1 MKMGSKANRIIVAID
16 ASPISETVMRE
27 AAEIARSLSSDVY
40 VISVIPVP
48 SLVMS
53 ESDVDSKEIRSQ
65 DDSYAVLHNSLITK
79 YFSDTKLLV
88 ESKVLH
94 GDPVKKI
101 CEFAESMNA
110 RLIVLGSRGMGHLQA
125 FLLGSTSEGVLR
137 NAKTSVMV
145 VK

>member
-1 MKMGSKANRIIVAID
+1 MGSRANRIIVAID
-16 ASPISETVMRE
+16 ASPISETVMKE
-27 AAEIARSLSSDVY
+27 AAEVARSLSSDVY

-53 ESDVDSKEIRSQ
+53 ESDVDSEEARTQ
-65 DDSYAVLHNSLITK
+65 GDSYTALHNLLITK
-79 YFSDTKLLV
+79 HFSDTKLLV
-88 ESKVLH
+88 ESKILY

-110 RLIVLGSRGMGHLQA
+110 RLIALGSRSMGHVQA

-137 NAKTSVMV
+137 NAKTSVLV